1 LFLNCH
7 SWFSLRYGILPP
19 ADILS
24 WFSNLPEAADQAGA
38 VGLPALIP
46 GAWKNRMPM
55 SSHIREA
62 VQGTP
67 MLALTDINAVSGL
80 PDFFREAA
88 AKGIPVAGGVDVRN
102 GVKQLYVVLAR
113 NEAGFEELNRWLSIH
128 LMHKKPFPAMA
139 PAFAHCLVVYP
150 FARASEPQF
159 THRLR
164 DFEYVG
170 VKPEDLSRL
179 YSSPWRGQAHKLT
192 ALCTATFRHPVDF
205 NTHRLLRC
213 IDKNCLLSRLSP
225 CDTGSS
231 EDTYR
236 GMDVLLEQY
245 RDYPELLLRS
255 AELLALCSYRPE
267 FGKNQNKASF
277 TGNASEDS
285 RLLHTLARE
294 GFTGRYPKRDEKALE
309 RLEKELKVI
318 ETLGFTA
325 YFLISWDI
333 VRYAH
338 SRGYFYVGRGSGAN
352 SVVAYCLRITDV
364 DPVELDLYFERFI
377 NPYRTSPPDF
387 DLDFSWRDRDE
398 VTRYIFERHGVEH
411 TALLAVY
418 STFQTNAV
426 LRELGKVFGLPKEE
440 TDHLLERLPGQLRPL
455 ERPDPAQDTY
465 ALMLRYARRIHEMP
479 NYRSIHA
486 GGILISEKSIFCYS
500 ATDLPPKGFPTVQFS
515 MLEAEDLGLHK
526 FDILSQ
532 RGLGHIRDAVD
543 IILENKGLK
552 VDIHRIQEFKN
563 DVRVNRLISSGR
575 TMGCFYVESPAM
587 RQLLQKLR
595 CSDYYTLVAAS
606 SVIRPG
612 VASSGMMRTYILR
625 HVDPAE
631 RLKAHPVMLDIMPDT
646 YGVMVYQED
655 VIKVAHHFAGLG
667 LDESDVLRRGMSGK
681 YRSREEFKRVRERWF
696 VSCRERGH
704 SDELAAG
711 VWQQVESFAGY
722 SFAKGHSA
730 SYAVESYQSLFL
742 KAYYPLEFY
751 TAVINNYGGFYRTE
765 FYVHAAR
772 MCGAIVEAPCVN
784 HSNGEA
790 RLEGSTLW
798 LGMAMVQGLE
808 QRFILQMLEERLRNG
823 PFAGLADFT
832 ERVPC
837 ALAQMKLLVRI
848 GAFRFT
854 GTDRKALMW
863 ELHWLLSN
871 SKTYSEPRALFREPA
886 KSWSLP
892 ALLTEPLEDAFE
904 QLELLGFPL
913 CDPFM
918 LADFPDGLK
927 PAPVVLSADRK
938 GRRMELCGYL
948 VAVKPTRTLKGLEMY
963 FGTWIDI
970 RGMFFDTVHFPP
982 SIRLCPFRGSGVYRL
997 RGSVS
1002 EDFGVA
1008 SFEVDFME
1016 RIPYHPDPRG

>member
-1 LFLNCH
+1 
-7 SWFSLRYGILPP
+7 LRYGILPP
-19 ADILS
+19 ADILK
-24 WFSNLPEAADQAGA
+24 WFCSLTAEPEQAVA
-38 VGLPALIP
+38 EGLSALIP
-46 GAWKNRMPM
+46 GAWKKRAPLLMP
-55 SSHIREA
+55 SGHSEQA
-62 VQGTP
+62 P
-67 MLALTDINAVSGL
+67 MLALTDINAVSGI

-88 AKGIPVAGGVDVRN
+88 NRGIPVAGGADVRN
-102 GVKQLYVVLAR
+102 GAKQLYVVLVA
-113 NEAGFEELNRWLSIH
+113 NEAGFEELNRWLSRH
-128 LMHKKPFPAMA
+128 LMFQKPFPPMA
-139 PAFAHCLVVYP
+139 PDFAHCLVIYP
-150 FARASEPQF
+150 FAQASEPQF

-179 YSSPWRGQAHKLT
+179 YGSPWRRQAHKLT
-192 ALCTATFRHPVDF
+192 ALCTATFRNGTDF

-213 IDKNCLLSRLSP
+213 IDKNCLLSRISP
-225 CDTGSS
+225 GDTGSS

-236 GMDVLLEQY
+236 SMETLLEQY
-245 RDYPELLLRS
+245 RDYPELLQRS
-255 AELLALCSYRPE
+255 ADLLARCHFSPQ
-267 FGKNQNKASF
+267 FGKNQNKSSF
-277 TGNASEDS
+277 TGNAEDDS
-285 RLLHTLARE
+285 RLLHSLARE
-294 GFTGRYPKRDEKALE
+294 GFGLRYPPRDVKALE

-318 ETLGFTA
+318 ESLGFTA

-338 SRGYFYVGRGSGAN
+338 SRGFFYVGRGSGAN

-398 VTRYIFERHGVEH
+398 VTRYIFERHGEEY

-440 TDHLLERLPGQLRPL
+440 TDRMLERLPGQLKPL
-455 ERPDPAQDTY
+455 QRNEPAQDTH

-486 GGILISEKSIFCYS
+486 GGILISSKPIFCYS

-532 RGLGHIRDAVD
+532 RGLGHIRDAVN
-543 IILENKGLK
+543 IIRENRGTE
-552 VDIHRIQEFKN
+552 VDIHRIQAFKN
-563 DVRVNRLISSGR
+563 DTRVNSLIRSGR

-587 RQLLQKLR
+587 RQLLQKLQ

-612 VASSGMMRTYILR
+612 VASSGMMRAFILR
-625 HVDPAE
+625 HVDPRE
-631 RLKAHPVMLDIMPDT
+631 RMKAHPVLLDIMPDT

-704 SDELAAG
+704 SDELAAE

-772 MCGAIVEAPCVN
+772 MCGALVEAPCVN
-784 HSNGEA
+784 HSMAEA
-790 RLEGSTLW
+790 RLQGTTLW
-798 LGMAMVQGLE
+798 LGLAMVQGLE
-808 QRFILQMLEERLRNG
+808 QRFIAQILNDRSCNG
-823 PFAGLADFT
+823 PFSGLTDFT
-832 ERVPC
+832 ERIPC
-837 ALAQMKLLVRI
+837 SLAQMKLLLRI

-854 GTDRKALMW
+854 GADRKALMW
-863 ELHWLLSN
+863 ELHWLLSK
-871 SKTYSEPRALFREPA
+871 STAVTEPRLLFREPP

-892 ALLTEPLEDAFE
+892 TLITRPLEDAYE

-913 CDPFM
+913 CDPFV
-918 LADFPDGLK
+918 LAAFPEGLQ
-927 PAPVVLSADRK
+927 PSPVLLHAAHK
-938 GRRMELCGYL
+938 GRRMHICGYL
-948 VAVKPTRTLKGLEMY
+948 VAVKPTRTLKGQEMY
-963 FGTWIDI
+963 FGTWIDC

-982 SIRLCPFRGSGVYRL
+982 SIRRFPFRGRGVYQL
-997 RGSVS
+997 RGRVS

>member
-1 LFLNCH
+1 M
-7 SWFSLRYGILPP
+7 SWFSGLSAEVADAGPVGP
-19 ADILS
+19 A
-24 WFSNLPEAADQAGA
+24 
-38 VGLPALIP
+38 ALIP
-46 GAWKNRMPM
+46 GAWKRRLPVGADAGQEQVNGGPL
-55 SSHIREA
+55 
-62 VQGTP
+62 
-67 MLALTDINAVSGL
+67 LALTDINAVSGI

-88 AKGIPVAGGVDVRN
+88 KKRLAVAGGADVRN
-102 GVKQLYVVLAR
+102 GVQQLYVVLAQ
-113 NEAGFEELNRWLSIH
+113 NEQGFEEINRWLSRH
-128 LMHKKPFPAMA
+128 LMYKKPFPPYA
-139 PAFAHCLVVYP
+139 PQFEHCLVVYP
-150 FARASEPQF
+150 FAQASAPQF
-159 THRLR
+159 RHRLR
-164 DFEYVG
+164 DFEFVG

-179 YSSPWRGQAHKLT
+179 YASPWRRQPHKLT
-192 ALCTATFRHPVDF
+192 ALCTATFRHALDF

-213 IDKNCLLSRLSP
+213 IDKNCLLSRLQP
-225 CDTGSS
+225 GDTGSS
-231 EDTYR
+231 SDMYR
-236 GMDVLLEQY
+236 SMETLLEQY

-255 AELLALCSYRPE
+255 AELLALCNFRPE
-267 FGKNQNKASF
+267 FGKNQNKATF
-277 TGNASEDS
+277 TGHAAEDVQ
-285 RLLHTLARE
+285 LLRTLARE
-294 GFTGRYPKRDEKALE
+294 GFETRYPQREIKARE

-318 ETLGFTA
+318 ESLGFTA

-338 SRGYFYVGRGSGAN
+338 SRGFFYVGRGSGAN

-377 NPYRTSPPDF
+377 NPYRSSPPDF

-398 VTRYIFERHGVEH
+398 VTAYIFRRHGPEH

-440 TDHLLERLPGQLRPL
+440 TEQLLERLPGKARPL
-455 ERPDPAQDTY
+455 ERSDDTH
-465 ALMLRYARRIHEMP
+465 ALMLRYARSIHEMP

-486 GGILISEKSIFCYS
+486 GGILISEKPIFCYS

-543 IILENKGLK
+543 IIRENKGLE

-563 DVRVNRLISSGR
+563 DTRVNKLISSGR

-612 VASSGMMRTYILR
+612 VASSGMMRAYILR
-625 HVDPAE
+625 HVDPEE
-631 RLKAHPVMLDIMPDT
+631 RRKAHPVLLDIMPDT

-696 VSCRERGH
+696 ASCRERGH
-704 SDELAAG
+704 SDELAAD

-730 SYAVESYQSLFL
+730 SYAVESYQSLYL
-742 KAYYPLEFY
+742 KAYHPLEFY
-751 TAVINNYGGFYRTE
+751 TAVINNHGGFYRTE

-772 MCGAIVEAPCVN
+772 MCGASVEAPCVN
-784 HSNGEA
+784 YSLAEA
-790 RLEGSTLW
+790 RLQGVTLW
-798 LGMAMVQGLE
+798 LGLGMIQGME
-808 QRFILQMLEERLRNG
+808 QHFIQAILRERQSGG
-823 PFAGLADFT
+823 PFLSLADFT
-832 ERVPC
+832 ER
-837 ALAQMKLLVRI
+837 LACTLSQMKLLVRI

-854 GTDRKALMW
+854 GKDRKALMW
-863 ELHWLLSN
+863 EIHWLLSERKVLHVPQ
-871 SKTYSEPRALFREPA
+871 SLFREPA
-886 KSWSLP
+886 KTWNLP
-892 ALLTEPLEDAFE
+892 ALLTRPMEDAFE

-913 CDPFM
+913 CDPFLPVNM
-918 LADFPDGLK
+918 PEGLK
-927 PAPVVLSADRK
+927 ALPVVLRAGDK
-938 GRRMELCGYL
+938 GRRMEVFGYL
-948 VAVKPTRTLKGLEMY
+948 VAVKPTRTLKGAEMY
-963 FGTWIDI
+963 FGTWIDC
-970 RGMFFDTVHFPP
+970 RGMFFDSVHFPP
-982 SIRLCPFRGSGVYRL
+982 SIRRCPFRGRGVYRL
-997 RGSVS
+997 WGKVS

-1008 SFEVDFME
+1008 SLEVDRME
-1016 RIPYHPDPRG
+1016 RMPYHPDPRM

>member
-1 LFLNCH
+1 MYLNCH

-19 ADILS
+19 GELLS
-24 WFSNLPEAADQAGA
+24 WFSRQHAVSEHQAVAGLAD
-38 VGLPALIP
+38 LIP
-46 GAWKNRMPM
+46 GAWKQRRPLRLPAEDAL
-55 SSHIREA
+55 SLP
-62 VQGTP
+62 V
-67 MLALTDINAVSGL
+67 LALTDINAVSGI

-102 GVKQLYVVLAR
+102 GARQLFVVLVK
-113 NEAGFEELNRWLSIH
+113 NEAGFEELNRWLSRY
-128 LMHKKPFPAMA
+128 LMYKKPFPMQA
-139 PAFAHCLVVYP
+139 PAFAHCLVIYP
-150 FARASEPQF
+150 FTQASLPQF
-159 THRLR
+159 PHRLR

-170 VKPEDLSRL
+170 VKPADLGRL
-179 YSSPWRGQAHKLT
+179 YASAWRRQPEKLT
-192 ALCTATFRHPVDF
+192 ALCTATFRDKLDF

-213 IDKNCLLSRLSP
+213 IDKNCLLSRLAP
-225 CDTGSS
+225 ADTGSS
-231 EDTYR
+231 EDTFR
-236 GMDVLLEQY
+236 SMDELLLQY
-245 RDYPELLLRS
+245 RDYPQLLQRS
-255 AELLALCSYRPE
+255 SELLAQCSYRPQ
-267 FGKNQNKASF
+267 FGRNQNKSTFSGDA
-277 TGNASEDS
+277 AEDQ
-285 RLLHTLARE
+285 RLLQTLARE
-294 GFTGRYPKRDEKALE
+294 GFLFRYPQGSGPALE

-318 ETLGFTA
+318 ESLGFTA

-333 VRYAH
+333 VRYAQ
-338 SRGYFYVGRGSGAN
+338 SRGFFYVGRGSGAN
-352 SVVAYCLRITDV
+352 SIVAYCMRITDV

-398 VTRYIFERHGVEH
+398 VTRYIFERHGTEH

-418 STFQTNAV
+418 STFKTNAV

-440 TDHLLERLPGQLRPL
+440 TDRMLERLPGQPKPL
-455 ERPDPAQDTY
+455 ERTSNAQDVQ
-465 ALMLRYARRIHEMP
+465 ALMLRYAHRIHQMP

-486 GGILISEKSIFCYS
+486 GGILISQKPMYCHS

-532 RGLGHIRDAVD
+532 RGLGHIRDAVY
-543 IILENKGLK
+543 IIKENKG
-552 VDIHRIQEFKN
+552 VDVAIHRIQEFKN
-563 DVRVNRLISSGR
+563 DTRVNKLISSGR

-587 RQLLQKLR
+587 RQLLQKLK
-595 CSDYYTLVAAS
+595 CNDYHTLVAAS

-612 VASSGMMRTYILR
+612 VSSSGMMRTYILR
-625 HVDPAE
+625 HVDVQE
-631 RLKAHPVMLDIMPDT
+631 RRKAHPVMLGIMPDT

-681 YRSREEFKRVRERWF
+681 YRSRDEFKRVRERWF

-704 SDELAAG
+704 SDELAAE

-772 MCGAIVEAPCVN
+772 MCGAQVEAPCVN
-784 HSNGEA
+784 HSLAEA
-790 RLEGSTLW
+790 RLQGTTLW
-798 LGMAMVQGLE
+798 LGLSMVQGLE
-808 QRFILQMLEERLRNG
+808 QRFIAQLLQERAQQG
-823 PFAGLADFT
+823 PFTGLSDFT
-832 ERVPC
+832 ARIPC
-837 ALAQMKLLVRI
+837 TLAQMKLLLRI
-848 GAFRFT
+848 GAFRFS
-854 GTDRKALMW
+854 GKDRKALMW
-863 ELHWLLSN
+863 ELHWLMSGTTG
-871 SKTYSEPRALFREPA
+871 SSEPQMLFREPV

-892 ALLTEPLEDAFE
+892 ALITRPLEDAFE

-913 CDPFM
+913 CDPFLM
-918 LADFPDGLK
+918 AQFPEGLK
-927 PAPVVLSADRK
+927 PVPVLLEASQK
-938 GRRMELCGYL
+938 GRRMEVCGYL
-948 VAVKPTRTLKGLEMY
+948 VAVKPTRTLKGQEMY
-963 FGTWIDI
+963 FGTWIDC
-970 RGMFFDTVHFPP
+970 RGQFFDTVHFPP
-982 SIRLCPFRGSGVYRL
+982 SVRRCPFRGRGVYRM
-997 RGSVS
+997 RGKVS

-1016 RIPYHPDPRG
+1016 RIPFHPDPRG